1 MNRYTFLC
9 LLCLPEWPMGI
20 RFEFYHYKICFK
32 ETRVVPI
39 DTPTLRPIWTNLHTN
54 SAKYHLIISTK
65 WTWGMYGSYWY
76 PPLAKNEE
84 GKAFVRSYV

>member
-1 MNRYTFLC
+1 MNRYTFFVFA
-9 LLCLPEWPMGI
+9 LPTRNGLWASGLS
-20 RFEFYHYKICFK
+20 FYHYKICFK

-76 PPLAKNEE
+76 PPLTPLSK
-84 GKAFVRSYV
+84 K